1 MLRGTGVSEGCG
13 IGKALI
19 IQHRSLDYSGVVF
32 GGAQQEK
39 ERLRAAID
47 AFMQK
52 TEQLRDRLQASAGEK
67 EAAIL
72 DGHMEMLRD
81 PFMLSQM
88 EEMIDGGATA
98 EAAADG
104 VCNQFIAM
112 FSGMDDELTR
122 QRASD
127 IADVREDLLGIM
139 LGAEQ
144 VDLGA
149 IEPGTVLVAH
159 DFTPSMT
166 GKMNREHVA
175 AIVAEVGGMTSHSAI
190 LARAMGIP
198 AVLSVSGAVE
208 ALHTGQCVA
217 VDGFRGTVLPEPT
230 PEQTAE
236 FKRRQREYLAERE
249 ALSRYCNLPTV
260 TKNGVKKAVYGNIG
274 KPEDVQAVVQNGGE
288 GIGLFRTEFL
298 FMDRMS
304 RPTEAEQ
311 FEAYATVAKA
321 MNGREVII
329 RTLDIGGDKEI
340 PYLEIEKEDNPFLG
354 HRAIRYCLDHP
365 DLFCDQIRAILR
377 AAKFGD
383 LKLML
388 PLITC
393 KEEILAAKKLI
404 EQCLRE
410 LIEAGE
416 DVHPVPVGIM
426 VETPAAALT
435 AAELAKEADFFSI
448 GTNDLTG
455 YVMAVDRGNQ
465 AVARLYDPI
474 QPAVL
479 SAIEMTIKAAKAA
492 GIPLIEGNIHSAD
505 VFYRQPSDEKPT
517 YWEKLRD
524 ERGCLCVEMES
535 FALFANARV
544 LGKHAACLLTISDS
558 FVAPEITTAE
568 QRQTSFTNMMKVA
581 LGAEY

>member
-39 ERLRAAID
+39 ERLRAAIN

-166 GKMNREHVA
+166 GKMNRR
-175 AIVAEVGGMTSHSAI
+175 SRRRSAHQR
-190 LARAMGIP
+190 LPWCRLWSAPRLP
-198 AVLSVSGAVE
+198 AVRRRS
-208 ALHTGQCVA
+208 TGSQH
-217 VDGFRGTVLPEPT
+217 
-230 PEQTAE
+230 
-236 FKRRQREYLAERE
+236 
-249 ALSRYCNLPTV
+249 
-260 TKNGVKKAVYGNIG
+260 
-274 KPEDVQAVVQNGGE
+274 
-288 GIGLFRTEFL
+288 
-298 FMDRMS
+298 
-304 RPTEAEQ
+304 
-311 FEAYATVAKA
+311 
-321 MNGREVII
+321 I
-329 RTLDIGGDKEI
+329 RCYK
-340 PYLEIEKEDNPFLG
+340 
-354 HRAIRYCLDHP
+354 
-365 DLFCDQIRAILR
+365 
-377 AAKFGD
+377 
-383 LKLML
+383 
-388 PLITC
+388 
-393 KEEILAAKKLI
+393 
-404 EQCLRE
+404 
-410 LIEAGE
+410 
-416 DVHPVPVGIM
+416 VP
-426 VETPAAALT
+426 
-435 AAELAKEADFFSI
+435 
-448 GTNDLTG
+448 
-455 YVMAVDRGNQ
+455 
-465 AVARLYDPI
+465 
-474 QPAVL
+474 
-479 SAIEMTIKAAKAA
+479 
-492 GIPLIEGNIHSAD
+492 
-505 VFYRQPSDEKPT
+505 
-517 YWEKLRD
+517 
-524 ERGCLCVEMES
+524 
-535 FALFANARV
+535 LFA
-544 LGKHAACLLTISDS
+544 
-558 FVAPEITTAE
+558 APGPWAFRRCCPSAV
-568 QRQTSFTNMMKVA
+568 Q
-581 LGAEY
+581 

>member
-39 ERLRAAID
+39 ERLRAAIN

-198 AVLSVSGAVE
+198 AVLSVTGAVE

-435 AAELAKEADFFSI
+435 AAEQWEPS
-448 GTNDLTG
+448 
-455 YVMAVDRGNQ
+455 
-465 AVARLYDPI
+465 
-474 QPAVL
+474 
-479 SAIEMTIKAAKAA
+479 E
-492 GIPLIEGNIHSAD
+492 IHVVS
-505 VFYRQPSDEKPT
+505 V
-517 YWEKLRD
+517 
-524 ERGCLCVEMES
+524 
-535 FALFANARV
+535 
-544 LGKHAACLLTISDS
+544 
-558 FVAPEITTAE
+558 
-568 QRQTSFTNMMKVA
+568 TSRA
-581 LGAEY
+581 

>member
-1 MLRGTGVSEGCG
+1 
-13 IGKALI
+13 
-19 IQHRSLDYSGVVF
+19 
-32 GGAQQEK
+32 
-39 ERLRAAID
+39 
-47 AFMQK
+47 
-52 TEQLRDRLQASAGEK
+52 
-67 EAAIL
+67 
-72 DGHMEMLRD
+72 
-81 PFMLSQM
+81 
-88 EEMIDGGATA
+88 
-98 EAAADG
+98 
-104 VCNQFIAM
+104 
-112 FSGMDDELTR
+112 
-122 QRASD
+122 
-127 IADVREDLLGIM
+127 
-139 LGAEQ
+139 
-144 VDLGA
+144 
-149 IEPGTVLVAH
+149 
-159 DFTPSMT
+159 
-166 GKMNREHVA
+166 
-175 AIVAEVGGMTSHSAI
+175 
-190 LARAMGIP
+190 
-198 AVLSVSGAVE
+198 
-208 ALHTGQCVA
+208 
-217 VDGFRGTVLPEPT
+217 
-230 PEQTAE
+230 
-236 FKRRQREYLAERE
+236 
-249 ALSRYCNLPTV
+249 
-260 TKNGVKKAVYGNIG
+260 
-274 KPEDVQAVVQNGGE
+274 
-288 GIGLFRTEFL
+288 
-298 FMDRMS
+298 MS

-393 KEEILAAKKLI
+393 KEEILAAKELI

-465 AVARLYDPI
+465 AVARLYDPM

-492 GIPLIEGNIHSAD
+492 GIPVGMCGEGAADPRLIPYLLAWGLDEFSVSASSILKT
-505 VFYRQPSDEKPT
+505 RK
-517 YWEKLRD
+517 
-524 ERGCLCVEMES
+524 M
-535 FALFANARV
+535 
-544 LGKHAACLLTISDS
+544 ISEEE
-558 FVAPEITTAE
+558 A
-568 QRQTSFTNMMKVA
+568 
-581 LGAEY
+581 

>member
-39 ERLRAAID
+39 ERLRAAIN

-465 AVARLYDPI
+465 AVARLYDPM

-479 SAIEMTIKAAKAA
+479 SAIEMTIKAAKAS
-492 GIPLIEGNIHSAD
+492 GIPVGMCGEGAADPRLIPHLLVWGLDEFSVSASSILKT
-505 VFYRQPSDEKPT
+505 RK
-517 YWEKLRD
+517 
-524 ERGCLCVEMES
+524 M
-535 FALFANARV
+535 
-544 LGKHAACLLTISDS
+544 ISEEE
-558 FVAPEITTAE
+558 A
-568 QRQTSFTNMMKVA
+568 
-581 LGAEY
+581 

>member
-39 ERLRAAID
+39 ERLRAAIN

-260 TKNGVKKAVYGNIG
+260 TKNGREK
-274 KPEDVQAVVQNGGE
+274 
-288 GIGLFRTEFL
+288 
-298 FMDRMS
+298 
-304 RPTEAEQ
+304 
-311 FEAYATVAKA
+311 
-321 MNGREVII
+321 GRV
-329 RTLDIGGDKEI
+329 R
-340 PYLEIEKEDNPFLG
+340 
-354 HRAIRYCLDHP
+354 
-365 DLFCDQIRAILR
+365 Q
-377 AAKFGD
+377 
-383 LKLML
+383 
-388 PLITC
+388 
-393 KEEILAAKKLI
+393 
-404 EQCLRE
+404 
-410 LIEAGE
+410 
-416 DVHPVPVGIM
+416 
-426 VETPAAALT
+426 
-435 AAELAKEADFFSI
+435 
-448 GTNDLTG
+448 
-455 YVMAVDRGNQ
+455 
-465 AVARLYDPI
+465 
-474 QPAVL
+474 
-479 SAIEMTIKAAKAA
+479 
-492 GIPLIEGNIHSAD
+492 
-505 VFYRQPSDEKPT
+505 YRQAG
-517 YWEKLRD
+517 
-524 ERGCLCVEMES
+524 GC
-535 FALFANARV
+535 A
-544 LGKHAACLLTISDS
+544 GG
-558 FVAPEITTAE
+558 
-568 QRQTSFTNMMKVA
+568 
-581 LGAEY
+581 GAKRR

>member
-39 ERLRAAID
+39 ERLRAAIN

-435 AAELAKEADFFSI
+435 AAELAKESDFFSI

-465 AVARLYDPI
+465 AVARLYDPM

-492 GIPLIEGNIHSAD
+492 GIPVGMCGEGAAAPRLIPHLLAWGLDEFSVSAASILKT
-505 VFYRQPSDEKPT
+505 RK
-517 YWEKLRD
+517 K
-524 ERGCLCVEMES
+524 
-535 FALFANARV
+535 
-544 LGKHAACLLTISDS
+544 ISEEE
-558 FVAPEITTAE
+558 A
-568 QRQTSFTNMMKVA
+568 
-581 LGAEY
+581 

>member
-1 MLRGTGVSEGCG
+1 M
-13 IGKALI
+13 
-19 IQHRSLDYSGVVF
+19 
-32 GGAQQEK
+32 
-39 ERLRAAID
+39 
-47 AFMQK
+47 
-52 TEQLRDRLQASAGEK
+52 
-67 EAAIL
+67 
-72 DGHMEMLRD
+72 
-81 PFMLSQM
+81 
-88 EEMIDGGATA
+88 
-98 EAAADG
+98 
-104 VCNQFIAM
+104 
-112 FSGMDDELTR
+112 
-122 QRASD
+122 
-127 IADVREDLLGIM
+127 
-139 LGAEQ
+139 
-144 VDLGA
+144 
-149 IEPGTVLVAH
+149 
-159 DFTPSMT
+159 
-166 GKMNREHVA
+166 
-175 AIVAEVGGMTSHSAI
+175 
-190 LARAMGIP
+190 
-198 AVLSVSGAVE
+198 
-208 ALHTGQCVA
+208 
-217 VDGFRGTVLPEPT
+217 
-230 PEQTAE
+230 
-236 FKRRQREYLAERE
+236 
-249 ALSRYCNLPTV
+249 
-260 TKNGVKKAVYGNIG
+260 YGNIG

-404 EQCLRE
+404 GQCLRE

-465 AVARLYDPI
+465 AVARLYDPM

-492 GIPLIEGNIHSAD
+492 GIPVGMCGEGAADPRLIPHLLAWGLDEFSVSAASILKT
-505 VFYRQPSDEKPT
+505 RKI
-517 YWEKLRD
+517 
-524 ERGCLCVEMES
+524 
-535 FALFANARV
+535 
-544 LGKHAACLLTISDS
+544 ISEEE
-558 FVAPEITTAE
+558 A
-568 QRQTSFTNMMKVA
+568 
-581 LGAEY
+581 

>member
-1 MLRGTGVSEGCG
+1 
-13 IGKALI
+13 
-19 IQHRSLDYSGVVF
+19 
-32 GGAQQEK
+32 
-39 ERLRAAID
+39 
-47 AFMQK
+47 
-52 TEQLRDRLQASAGEK
+52 
-67 EAAIL
+67 
-72 DGHMEMLRD
+72 
-81 PFMLSQM
+81 
-88 EEMIDGGATA
+88 
-98 EAAADG
+98 
-104 VCNQFIAM
+104 
-112 FSGMDDELTR
+112 
-122 QRASD
+122 
-127 IADVREDLLGIM
+127 
-139 LGAEQ
+139 
-144 VDLGA
+144 
-149 IEPGTVLVAH
+149 
-159 DFTPSMT
+159 
-166 GKMNREHVA
+166 
-175 AIVAEVGGMTSHSAI
+175 
-190 LARAMGIP
+190 
-198 AVLSVSGAVE
+198 
-208 ALHTGQCVA
+208 
-217 VDGFRGTVLPEPT
+217 
-230 PEQTAE
+230 
-236 FKRRQREYLAERE
+236 
-249 ALSRYCNLPTV
+249 
-260 TKNGVKKAVYGNIG
+260 
-274 KPEDVQAVVQNGGE
+274 
-288 GIGLFRTEFL
+288 
-298 FMDRMS
+298 MS

-465 AVARLYDPI
+465 AVARLYDPM

-492 GIPLIEGNIHSAD
+492 GIPVGMCGEGAADPRLIPHLLEWGLDEFSVSAASILKT
-505 VFYRQPSDEKPT
+505 RKI
-517 YWEKLRD
+517 
-524 ERGCLCVEMES
+524 
-535 FALFANARV
+535 
-544 LGKHAACLLTISDS
+544 ISEEE
-558 FVAPEITTAE
+558 A
-568 QRQTSFTNMMKVA
+568 
-581 LGAEY
+581 

>member
-1 MLRGTGVSEGCG
+1 M
-13 IGKALI
+13 
-19 IQHRSLDYSGVVF
+19 
-32 GGAQQEK
+32 
-39 ERLRAAID
+39 
-47 AFMQK
+47 
-52 TEQLRDRLQASAGEK
+52 
-67 EAAIL
+67 
-72 DGHMEMLRD
+72 
-81 PFMLSQM
+81 
-88 EEMIDGGATA
+88 
-98 EAAADG
+98 
-104 VCNQFIAM
+104 
-112 FSGMDDELTR
+112 
-122 QRASD
+122 
-127 IADVREDLLGIM
+127 
-139 LGAEQ
+139 
-144 VDLGA
+144 
-149 IEPGTVLVAH
+149 
-159 DFTPSMT
+159 
-166 GKMNREHVA
+166 
-175 AIVAEVGGMTSHSAI
+175 
-190 LARAMGIP
+190 
-198 AVLSVSGAVE
+198 
-208 ALHTGQCVA
+208 
-217 VDGFRGTVLPEPT
+217 
-230 PEQTAE
+230 
-236 FKRRQREYLAERE
+236 
-249 ALSRYCNLPTV
+249 
-260 TKNGVKKAVYGNIG
+260 KKAVYGNIG

-393 KEEILAAKKLI
+393 KEEILAAKELI

-465 AVARLYDPI
+465 AVARLYDPM

-479 SAIEMTIKAAKAA
+479 SAIEMTIKDAKRRYSGGYVRRGGGGPPADPPSA
-492 GIPLIEGNIHSAD
+492 GVGTGRIFRVCLFYSENPQDDQRGRSVNIIVPLRLPIENKGSCRI
-505 VFYRQPSDEKPT
+505 
-517 YWEKLRD
+517 LRL
-524 ERGCLCVEMES
+524 RG
-535 FALFANARV
+535 
-544 LGKHAACLLTISDS
+544 
-558 FVAPEITTAE
+558 
-568 QRQTSFTNMMKVA
+568 
-581 LGAEY
+581 

>member
-39 ERLRAAID
+39 ERLREAIN

-465 AVARLYDPI
+465 AVARLYDPM

-492 GIPLIEGNIHSAD
+492 GIPVGMCGEGAADPRLIPYLLAWGLDEFSVSASSILKT
-505 VFYRQPSDEKPT
+505 RK
-517 YWEKLRD
+517 
-524 ERGCLCVEMES
+524 M
-535 FALFANARV
+535 
-544 LGKHAACLLTISDS
+544 ISEEE
-558 FVAPEITTAE
+558 A
-568 QRQTSFTNMMKVA
+568 
-581 LGAEY
+581 